1 MADGCIYLLE
11 LPFGL
16 GEVPRLRCST
26 GERFG
31 DREIIIELLF
41 SFSGDGDEPPPVAEF
56 LRDGVRRM
64 VASKC
69 LKLIESKQVIQFV
82 ILFSLFWLIHD

>member
-1 MADGCIYLLE
+1 MGGSIYLLAF
-11 LPFGL
+11 PFGL

-31 DREIIIELLF
+31 EREIIIELLF

-56 LRDGVRRM
+56 LRDGVKRM

-69 LKLIESKQVIQFV
+69 LNLFESKLSTHFH
-82 ILFSLFWLIHD
+82 LKS